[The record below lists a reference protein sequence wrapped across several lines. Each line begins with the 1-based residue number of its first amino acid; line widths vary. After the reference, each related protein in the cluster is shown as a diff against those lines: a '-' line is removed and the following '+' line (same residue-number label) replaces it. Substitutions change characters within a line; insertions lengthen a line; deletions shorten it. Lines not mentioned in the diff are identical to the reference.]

1 MALPTKHVGQTYTA
15 AEMLAL
21 WQQAAADVAASG
33 QSTAIRGKVLTRADS
48 KEIREW
54 IKFYQ
59 KQSGASGGI
68 AVVNARHGS
77 R

>member
-21 WQQAAADVAASG
+21 YQQAEADILAGG
-33 QSTAIRGKVLTRADS
+33 QSKAIRGKTLTHANLGDIRKGIEYWQKRA
-48 KEIREW
+48 
-54 IKFYQ
+54 
-59 KQSGASGGI
+59 GTSGGI
-68 AVVNARHGS
+68 AVVNARHGT